1 MLSDLNKHALRSAL
15 NQLSVGTNEL
25 EKSERLVED
34 ALRLVSSVQV
44 LDKAEKGSIEGRA
57 AGAAPAVLPLL
68 GDLISRQRMGSNE
81 AVVVGLAARRR
92 PYVPLQGKAPRL

>member
-1 MLSDLNKHALRSAL
+1 MRFGLHSEPIVSR
-15 NQLSVGTNEL
+15 NEL

-44 LDKAEKGSIEGRA
+44 LDKAEKESIEGPA

-68 GDLISRQRMGSNE
+68 HME
-81 AVVVGLAARRR
+81 T
-92 PYVPLQGKAPRL
+92 